1 MRTGAQKGH
10 IFYFGVLPQTPKG
23 SLASPTRKIST
34 MVLEAVAAVAS
45 ENDPLAENQS
55 GGCVTGPPKVTKKK
69 GESENKKRIKS
80 QAFKADKLVKILIH
94 EGAIDDVSDAA
105 GLQKYIDEC
114 EHVSR
119 SPHVDLWFDPPF
131 D

>member
-1 MRTGAQKGH
+1 
-10 IFYFGVLPQTPKG
+10 
-23 SLASPTRKIST
+23 
-34 MVLEAVAAVAS
+34 MVLEAVATVAS

-80 QAFKADKLVKILIH
+80 QAFKADKLVQILIH

-105 GLQKYIDEC
+105 GLQEYTDEC
-114 EHVSR
+114 NHVSR
-119 SPHVDLWFDPPF
+119 SPHVDL
-131 D
+131 